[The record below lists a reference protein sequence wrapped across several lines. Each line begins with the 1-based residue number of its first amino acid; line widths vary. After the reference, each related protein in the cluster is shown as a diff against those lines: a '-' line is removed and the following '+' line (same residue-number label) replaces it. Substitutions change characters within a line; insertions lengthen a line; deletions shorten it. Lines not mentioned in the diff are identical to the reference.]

1 MLVYSTFVHADC
13 GSWAEKERL
22 PYELGWTPPTTETN
36 LATLGAMILQLQAAN
51 PEALPEG
58 LTLGEGA
65 LRDVYEL
72 RDPITGVL
80 ENATCLLANTCD

>member
-1 MLVYSTFVHADC
+1 
-13 GSWAEKERL
+13 
-22 PYELGWTPPTTETN
+22 
-36 LATLGAMILQLQAAN
+36 MILQLQAAN

>member
-1 MLVYSTFVHADC
+1 MGAKLTC
-13 GSWAEKERL
+13 RTEKERL
-22 PYELGWTPPTTETN
+22 PYELGWSPPTAETN
-36 LATLGAMILQLQAAN
+36 LATLGAMTVQLQAAN

-72 RDPITGVL
+72 RDPITGLVV
-80 ENATCLLANTCD
+80 NATCILANDCE